1 METSAIAP
9 SSAWS
14 WLSTA
19 ARLVLGGVW
28 IVAGISKI
36 TDLDASV
43 RAVRAYRILPEIA
56 AQMVGAGLPAVEL
69 LLGALLLV
77 GAGVRACAVV
87 SAALMAVYMI
97 GIASAWVRGLQ
108 IDCGCFGGGG
118 ALAAGTRPTYGWE
131 LTRDAALLV
140 LAVLLARWPAGPLG
154 VDRLLAGRARSA
166 HEGSAHEG
174 SGHEGSAHEDS
185 VHEEENAR

>member
-1 METSAIAP
+1 MTTVETVAIAHRP
-9 SSAWS
+9 AWT
-14 WLSTA
+14 WLSTLG
-19 ARLVLGGVW
+19 RLVLAVVW
-28 IVAGISKI
+28 IAAGVSKI

-56 AQMVGAGLPAVEL
+56 AQAVGAGLPAVEL

-77 GAGVRACAVV
+77 GAGVRAGAVV
-87 SAALMAVYMI
+87 SAALLAVYMV

-131 LTRDAALLV
+131 LTRDGALLV
-140 LAVLLARWPAGPLG
+140 LTLLLARWPVGHFA
-154 VDRLLAGRARSA
+154 VDGMLAGRR
-166 HEGSAHEG
+166 
-174 SGHEGSAHEDS
+174 
-185 VHEEENAR
+185 EENGR

>member
-1 METSAIAP
+1 METTAIAP
-9 SSAWS
+9 SPAWS

-19 ARLVLGGVW
+19 GRLVLGGVW
-28 IVAGISKI
+28 IVAGMSKI
-36 TDLDASV
+36 SDLDGSV

-87 SAALMAVYMI
+87 SAALMVVYMI
-97 GIASAWVRGLQ
+97 GIGSAWVRGLQ

-131 LTRDAALLV
+131 LTRDAALLA
-140 LAVLLARWPAGPLG
+140 LAVLLARWPAGPLA

-166 HEGSAHEG
+166 HE
-174 SGHEGSAHEDS
+174 DS
-185 VHEEENAR
+185 VKEEENVR